1 MKTETS
7 GPNGKNTKY
16 RKMPT
21 HAHGY
26 HPDACFAVR
35 FLFLALSSNHLLFTS
50 RPSELGKKQRH
61 ELADLNDAILSLNF
75 PLPLS
80 SLPTVCA
87 RRPLAKRRDPL
98 SYLRTRCLHDSRELR
113 AVTRLALR
121 LAVAATSI
129 IKRHPLRDGELRPQR
144 TGMGCRVR
152 TRAGVC
158 QMRRVVRAAHEQQ
171 RVDGVHFRL
180 LAGHAQDTHRP
191 LRLAGSGRRWCTDIG
206 EGVGDLD
213 FCLGPEHG
221 RRRAPRC

>member
-1 MKTETS
+1 MTEPAMQIPRS
-7 GPNGKNTKY
+7 GAPPGEDPITNENGDFRSKWENTKY

-35 FLFLALSSNHLLFTS
+35 FLFLALSSNHFLFTS

-75 PLPLS
+75 LLPLS
-80 SLPTVCA
+80 SLPTIRA
-87 RRPLAKRRDPL
+87 RRPLAERRDPL

-129 IKRHPLRDGELRPQR
+129 VKRHPLRNRELRPQR

-158 QMRRVVRAAHEQQ
+158 
-171 RVDGVHFRL
+171 
-180 LAGHAQDTHRP
+180 
-191 LRLAGSGRRWCTDIG
+191 
-206 EGVGDLD
+206 
-213 FCLGPEHG
+213 
-221 RRRAPRC
+221 

>member
-1 MKTETS
+1 MGKTQNIGICPHTHMGITQTPALLS
-7 GPNGKNTKY
+7 ASSFSLSP
-16 RKMPT
+16 PT
-21 HAHGY
+21 IFSLPVAQASWG
-26 HPDACFAVR
+26 
-35 FLFLALSSNHLLFTS
+35 
-50 RPSELGKKQRH
+50 GKQRH
-61 ELADLNDAILSLNF
+61 ELANLNDAILTLSS

-80 SLPTVCA
+80 SLPTVRA

-121 LAVAATSI
+121 LTVAATSI
-129 IKRHPLRDGELRPQR
+129 VKRHPLRDRELRPQR
-144 TGMGCRVR
+144 TGMGCRIG

-191 LRLAGSGRRWCTDIG
+191 LRLAGRGRRWCTDIG